1 MIKEDERVA
10 SASLVV
16 VQNLVRGTESSGSG
30 ALMPLTPGTRLG
42 PYEILS
48 ALGAG
53 GMGEVIDRL
62 R

>member
-1 MIKEDERVA
+1 MIKEDERAA

-42 PYEILS
+42 PYEIYRHLVP
-48 ALGAG
+48 AG
-53 GMGEVIDRL
+53 WGR
-62 R
+62 